1 MQFGTVISISNLYF
15 RFVAEGETEGSM
27 REEIWKFE
35 IIKI

>member
-1 MQFGTVISISNLYF
+1 MQFGTVIFISNLYF